1 MTTPTPA
8 REAARDVTEELFSS
22 GGPRWPRADRLIQRI
37 DQGNRDLGGWSRGPV
52 TDRIEAALLAFA
64 AARVAEERERCAR
77 TVEKLYRT
85 EAAGI
90 DDGWITPS
98 VRSRVRK
105 RDAAAIRAGETEAP
119 A

>member
-1 MTTPTPA
+1 MTPPTPA
-8 REAARDVTEELFSS
+8 RDAARDVLRRLDIAVRPTRQQWIDALRVRGQIEE
-22 GGPRWPRADRLIQRI
+22 
-37 DQGNRDLGGWSRGPV
+37 
-52 TDRIEAALLAFA
+52 ALTAFA

-105 RDAAAIRAGETEAP
+105 RDAAAIRAGETEGGTG
-119 A
+119 